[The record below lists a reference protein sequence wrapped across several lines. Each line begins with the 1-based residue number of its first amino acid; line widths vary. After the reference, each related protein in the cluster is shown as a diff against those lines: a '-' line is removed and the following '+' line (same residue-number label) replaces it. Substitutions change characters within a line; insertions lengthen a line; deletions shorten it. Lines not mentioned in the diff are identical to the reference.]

1 MMEENRSSA
10 EQRQK
15 AGPCYLYLVLPVY
28 NEEELL
34 EENIGIL
41 LDYYRILMETGEI
54 RGDSRIL
61 LVDDG
66 SSDRSWEIISAFV
79 SENSVVEGIKLS
91 RNEGQQTALYAG
103 MREAYGL
110 GAEAVITL
118 DADLQQDIRAI
129 PRFLAA
135 YRDGAEIVNGKR
147 TSRRTDR
154 FFKRMSA
161 GLYYRAMNWLGC
173 ELVPDSADYRLLSR
187 RALESLMQ
195 YGESDLF
202 IRGMVQAMGFR
213 SAVVEFDVQERK
225 AGRTKFTL
233 RKMVSLAC
241 AGITSFSIRPIHL
254 VFLLGFLAM
263 LAGVIM
269 MIYILTACVCHKA
282 VSGWFPV
289 LASIWL
295 LGGIAIC
302 SIGIVGEY
310 VGRTYMESKKRP
322 RYFVEEKIIHQEKTH
337 QEKNHQEMTH
347 QENIYQ
353 EKTFQ
358 DKTHQDKEDV
368 NL

>member
-1 MMEENRSSA
+1 MMEENCSSA

-66 SSDRSWEIISAFV
+66 SNDRSWEIISAC
-79 SENSVVEGIKLS
+79 SAGSPVVEGVKLS
-91 RNEGQQTALYAG
+91 RNEGQQMALYAG
-103 MREAYGL
+103 MKAAYGL

-118 DADLQQDIRAI
+118 DADLQQDIRAL

-135 YRDGAEIVNGKR
+135 YRKGAEIVNGRR

-154 FFKRMSA
+154 FFKRMTA
-161 GLYYRAMNWLGC
+161 GLYYRVMSWLGC
-173 ELVPDSADYRLLSR
+173 DLIPDSADYRLLSS
-187 RALESLMQ
+187 RALEALMQ
-195 YGESDLF
+195 YGERDLF
-202 IRGMVQAMGFR
+202 IRGMVQALGFR
-213 SAVVEFDVQERK
+213 SAVVEFDVHERR

-233 RKMVSLAC
+233 RKMLSLAC

-254 VFLLGFLAM
+254 VFLMGLLVTLTG
-263 LAGVIM
+263 GIM
-269 MIYILTACVCHKA
+269 MIHVLIDCVRHKA

-353 EKTFQ
+353 EKTHREKMYQ
-358 DKTHQDKEDV
+358 E
-368 NL
+368 